1 MATYKN
7 LYWTRIISISHFD
20 EEADK
25 KCPIG
30 PDIVHEMDE
39 LAEIQEA
46 DLAEW
51 SALWDPLAFHL
62 SHPQPKITDH
72 EYSEATLKALA
83 VKAVDIRQSI
93 KKKAVLYQ
101 QDDEIPLA
109 TSQPAAG
116 RQGLKHS
123 TRASNPEGLLEKEI
137 RARQLR
143 DEPAGCRYKKRKRKE
158 LSFLEMQ
165 EIVHCYLHRHHTQS
179 DIARLY
185 RISHTLVS
193 RLVIESKRWPGKLRE
208 RKLAEKRMFTA
219 GVAVVDGV
227 EELQAYYKPITSANL
242 VQSKVLDMSKLKVSR
257 PKIRAIMRREC
268 GLKYR
273 LNKRNPTQINSER
286 CLVLRQ

>member
-72 EYSEATLKALA
+72 VYSEATLKALA

-123 TRASNPEGLLEKEI
+123 TRASNPEGLLEKQIRE
-137 RARQLR
+137 RARLA
-143 DEPAGCRYKKRKRKE
+143 EPVGRKYKKRHRKE
-158 LSFLEMQ
+158 LTAADFVD
-165 EIVHCYLHRHHTQS
+165 IVHCYL
-179 DIARLY
+179 
-185 RISHTLVS
+185 V
-193 RLVIESKRWPGKLRE
+193 E
-208 RKLAEKRMFTA
+208 R
-219 GVAVVDGV
+219 V
-227 EELQAYYKPITSANL
+227 N
-242 VQSKVLDMSKLKVSR
+242 
-257 PKIRAIMRREC
+257 
-268 GLKYR
+268 
-273 LNKRNPTQINSER
+273 
-286 CLVLRQ
+286 

>member
-1 MATYKN
+1 MRLVVARCEVRYTGRLSAFLPEALRLLMFKSDGSVLVHADSGGYKPLN
-7 LYWTRIISISHFD
+7 WMTPPTTIEEEGEPPERIVVRKLRGD
-20 EEADK
+20 EQLEILVSEVVSDS
-25 KCPIG
+25 
-30 PDIVHEMDE
+30 VHEMDE

-158 LSFLEMQ
+158 LSFLEIQ

-179 DIARLY
+179 
-185 RISHTLVS
+185 T
-193 RLVIESKRWPGKLRE
+193 
-208 RKLAEKRMFTA
+208 
-219 GVAVVDGV
+219 
-227 EELQAYYKPITSANL
+227 
-242 VQSKVLDMSKLKVSR
+242 
-257 PKIRAIMRREC
+257 
-268 GLKYR
+268 
-273 LNKRNPTQINSER
+273 
-286 CLVLRQ
+286 